1 MLHKPNRTRLHTE
14 PNFFTTETPFKH
26 TIIMDIE
33 KYLDKTDL
41 ILYNKIIK
49 LIYRDWDTLD
59 SSTLSDLMDKLRE
72 LHQNLDSV
80 ILQKKQH
87 DLFTKEY
94 YKSNFDRGSVK
105 ESVDLKSISLS
116 KMIPHSQSF
125 RRQLDKRV

>member
-1 MLHKPNRTRLHTE
+1 ME
-14 PNFFTTETPFKH
+14 
-26 TIIMDIE
+26 IE
-33 KYLDKTDL
+33 QYLDKTDL

-49 LIYRDWDTLD
+49 LIYRDWDKLD
-59 SSTLSDLMDKLRE
+59 SSQLSDLMDKLRE

-87 DLFTKEY
+87 DLFNKEY

-116 KMIPHSQSF
+116 KMIPRSYIN
-125 RRQLDKRV
+125 RRQ

>member
-1 MLHKPNRTRLHTE
+1 
-14 PNFFTTETPFKH
+14 
-26 TIIMDIE
+26 MDIE

-72 LHQNLDSV
+72 LHQNLDNV

-94 YKSNFDRGSVK
+94 YKHNFNRGSLK
-105 ESVDLKSISLS
+105 ECVDLKSISLS
-116 KMIPHSQSF
+116 KMIPHSYIN
-125 RRQLDKRV
+125 RRQ

>member
-1 MLHKPNRTRLHTE
+1 
-14 PNFFTTETPFKH
+14 
-26 TIIMDIE
+26 MDIE

-41 ILYNKIIK
+41 ILYNKIIQ
-49 LIYRDWDTLD
+49 LIYRDWDKLD
-59 SSTLSDLMDKLRE
+59 SSQLSDLMDKLRE
-72 LHQNLDSV
+72 LHQNLDSI

-116 KMIPHSQSF
+116 KMIPHSQRF
-125 RRQLDKRV
+125 KGQLDKRV